1 MATGYTHALEEMNY
15 DVPRWIKEKMIRAMG
30 VCVML
35 RDNGDLSQKDLQKAL
50 ARPAHVKSYHGE
62 HVNISKRQLKT
73 FGERT
78 DLQWEAAFK
87 KSFKEEQKYYDAR
100 ITEYT
105 EKKQK
110 HEASLATVKKWYAKA
125 QAEKQSETVINT
137 LKYSLEQL
145 QQAYEWDYRNAPSRP
160 SVLDLDW
167 KGWRTEQIE
176 VVERSIAYHEKEL
189 VKEEERKNEFNPIE
203 EYDRLISFV
212 DAQAGN

>member
-35 RDNGDLSQKDLQKAL
+35 RDNGDLSEQDLKKAL
-50 ARPAHVKSYHGE
+50 ARPAYSKSYHGE
-62 HVNISKRQLKT
+62 AIASTKKELKR
-73 FGERT
+73 FEERT
-78 DLQWEAAFK
+78 DLQWEAAYK
-87 KSFKEEQKYYDAR
+87 KSFKEEQKRYDTR

-110 HEASLATVKKWYAKA
+110 HEASLATVKKWFEKA
-125 QAEKQSETVINT
+125 QAENQSETVINT

-145 QQAYEWDYRNAPSRP
+145 NQAYDWDYRNPPSRP

-167 KGWRTEQIE
+167 KGWRDEQ
-176 VVERSIAYHEKEL
+176 VEATNRSLAYHEKEL
-189 VKEEERKNEFNPIE
+189 VKEEERKSQFNPIE

-212 DAQAGN
+212 DAQTGN